1 MPDIIEEITSLI
13 TTEAS
18 RRYLLEKAEK
28 GCMGSMASKIHS
40 VMMDVALRLGD
51 GMERVHGTCVEEI

>member
-1 MPDIIEEITSLI
+1 MNSKIDAIVDLVLK
-13 TTEAS
+13 EAS
-18 RRYLLEKAEK
+18 ARYADEKAEH

-51 GMERVHGTCVEEI
+51 GMERVSGACVEEE